1 MSARQTFTYW
11 SELFIQGCPRAV
23 SAEMENHP
31 RCIKNMDVIA
41 WVPGIPG
48 HGPKFPVPD
57 NSQPGTLCLKYKGM
71 KIFIPCK
78 STKLQSD
85 SNVVKDDKEKKII
98 PMINL
103 KAVGHLLKPDIN

>member
-1 MSARQTFTYW
+1 
-11 SELFIQGCPRAV
+11 
-23 SAEMENHP
+23 MENRP

-48 HGPKFPVPD
+48 HGPKFPLPD

-71 KIFIPCK
+71 KIFITCK

-85 SNVVKDDKEKKII
+85 SNIAKDVKEKKIMS
-98 PMINL
+98 MINL
-103 KAVGHLLKPDIN
+103 KAASHLLKSGTNQQTQNIQ

>member
-1 MSARQTFTYW
+1 MFT
-11 SELFIQGCPRAV
+11 
-23 SAEMENHP
+23 AEMENHP

-71 KIFIPCK
+71 KIF
-78 STKLQSD
+78 ST
-85 SNVVKDDKEKKII
+85 
-98 PMINL
+98 
-103 KAVGHLLKPDIN
+103 